1 MTTIT
6 IKINEPT
13 KVGKAFKN
21 LIEFFSKEYK
31 GIEIVSDTNSEYN
44 PAFVEKIKEA
54 DKEKGIIIDRND
66 VWGSLGLK

>member
-21 LIEFFSKEYK
+21 LIEFFSKEHK
-31 GIEIVSDTNSEYN
+31 GIEIVSDTKSEYN

-54 DKEKGIIIDRND
+54 END
-66 VWGSLGLK
+66 IKNGKTTRLDAENI